1 MAAYT
6 DAQKAIQAVPAGTG
20 RHGAGSL
27 GAAVRGYISSAA
39 FVALAPTSKRV
50 RRDILEGLAREHG
63 HLPIGGMKRQHVNK
77 LLDGKAGLPG
87 AALNLLSAL
96 RVLMRYAVDVGLRSD
111 DPTIGARR
119 PKLREGGFYPWT
131 ENDIAT
137 FEARH
142 PVGTKARLALALLL
156 YTAQRR
162 SDVIRFGRQHIRD
175 GSIHLRQAKTGK
187 ALAIP
192 VHPELK
198 TILDATPGDNLTFL
212 VSQNGAPFSSDGFY
226 AWFRRCCKEA
236 GITAAATPH
245 GLRKA
250 ACRRL
255 AEAGCSAAVIAA
267 ISGHRSLREV
277 QRYID
282 CADQTKLARR
292 GIEAISG
299 TQVATHESA
308 SVATRQKAE

>member
-1 MAAYT
+1 
-6 DAQKAIQAVPAGTG
+6 
-20 RHGAGSL
+20 
-27 GAAVRGYISSAA
+27 
-39 FVALAPTSKRV
+39 VALAPTSKRV

-63 HLPIGGMKRQHVNK
+63 HLPVAGMKRQHVNR

-111 DPTIGARR
+111 DPTVGARR

-131 ENDIAT
+131 EEDIAR
-137 FEARH
+137 FESRH

-162 SDVIRFGRQHIRD
+162 GDVIKFGRQHIRD
-175 GSIHLRQAKTGK
+175 GCIHLRQAKTGK

-192 VHPELK
+192 LHPELARV
-198 TILDATPGDNLTFL
+198 IDATPGDHLTFL
-212 VSQNGAPFSSDGFY
+212 VSELGAPFSSDGFY
-226 AWFRRCCKEA
+226 SWFRRCCKEA
-236 GITAAATPH
+236 GVTAAATPH

-255 AEAGCSAAVIAA
+255 AEAGCSAAVIAS

-282 CADQTKLARR
+282 SADQTKLARQ

-308 SVATRQKAE
+308 GVATRQKAE